1 MVVNAPVL
9 AFIANTPV
17 VPLVYVTAP
26 FVPPATVA
34 VTVAVLP
41 VVPYIMLLG
50 VDDVHDNDTEYFCTV
65 IVMFLLPAL

>member
-41 VVPYIMLLG
+41 VVPYTILLG
-50 VDDVHDNDTEYFCTV
+50 VVDVHASVGVYFCTV
-65 IVMFLLPAL
+65 IVKSLLPLA